1 MHWWRFMRSSRVRS
15 RLHIAC
21 AAMALLFCSF
31 ARAEAPIPV
40 GVRGGFPLATMNGSG
55 DKTGLY
61 VEVLDAIA
69 AQAGTRFDVHMLPFP
84 RLLQYLKEG
93 RLTAV
98 MAVSND
104 AMRADSV
111 AVGDVMEFDVVAI
124 GRRGTHVHAIEE
136 LQGKRICLTRS
147 SSLVPEL
154 FADKR
159 YLLQEVSNHE
169 SCPRMLDAG
178 RVDFIISLPIGL
190 GHLLSRMGKTRAD
203 FGEPYRIKRV
213 PVQLLVS
220 RSHADPATIQT
231 LRLGLERAKGAGT
244 IAAIQSRYEKVAH

>member
-1 MHWWRFMRSSRVRS
+1 MAWMS
-15 RLHIAC
+15 
-21 AAMALLFCSF
+21 AAILCCGLAQAQPRMQ
-31 ARAEAPIPV
+31 V
-40 GVRGGFPLATMNGSG
+40 GVRGGFPLATVEASG
-55 DKTGLY
+55 LKTGLY

-69 AQAGTRFDVHMLPFP
+69 AQAGTSFDVHMLPFP
-84 RLLQYLKEG
+84 RLRQYLKEG

-104 AMRADSV
+104 DMLADSV
-111 AVGDVMEFDVVAI
+111 AIGDVMEFDVVAV
-124 GRRGTHVHAIEE
+124 GRKGTQLRAMEDMR
-136 LQGKRICLTRS
+136 GKRICLTRS

-154 FADKR
+154 FADDR
-159 YLLQEVSNHE
+159 YLLKEVSNHD

-190 GHLLSRMGKTRAD
+190 GPLLAKMGKTPAD

-220 RSHADPATIQT
+220 RSHASQATLQT
-231 LRLGLERAKGAGT
+231 LRLALERAKVAGT
-244 IAAIQSRYEKVAH
+244 IASIQNRYEKAAP